1 MLKMCTRYSKTESTG
16 APACRVGGVPTG
28 WAQTTAPRNARRESF
43 QPGAEG
49 FGNWD
54 VLLVNTSL
62 CRRVRNTSMYVSS
75 EFVLVLVLVLVL
87 VGGWV
92 FQGSSQPATN

>member
-1 MLKMCTRYSKTESTG
+1 MLKICTRTRYSKTESTG

-28 WAQTTAPRNARRESF
+28 WALTTAPRNARRESF

-54 VLLVNTSL
+54 VLVK
-62 CRRVRNTSMYVSS
+62 RS
-75 EFVLVLVLVLVL
+75 ELLLR
-87 VGGWV
+87 
-92 FQGSSQPATN
+92 STNLALL